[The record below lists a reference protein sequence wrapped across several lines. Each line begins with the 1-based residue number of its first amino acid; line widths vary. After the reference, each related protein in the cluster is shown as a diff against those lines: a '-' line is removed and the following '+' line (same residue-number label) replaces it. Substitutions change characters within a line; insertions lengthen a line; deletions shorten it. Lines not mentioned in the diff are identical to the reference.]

1 MKKLFAIA
9 LALMLCISVLS
20 VSAFAAFDNVTSLA
34 IVGEGIPGVASWDPA
49 DAAGDMTEVSDGVY
63 EKTLELPA
71 GTTMT
76 FKIAGN
82 DTWDDTCN
90 FGSATIVLNEVADL
104 ACGGDSGNMT
114 LSASEAMTVKI
125 IVNLT
130 GETATILVEGDGET
144 LPPPAP
150 SGDYYVAGVGALCGA
165 EWDAGNADNKMTK
178 GDDGIYTKTYSNVAA
193 GKYSIKVT
201 QGDWNK
207 ESWGGNG
214 ENGNFDFEVPEDGEV
229 IVKFNP
235 ETQKV
240 SVVVNGDEI
249 RPFGDVSLTAVSVA
263 LLAATAG
270 LVVVVSKKKEIA

>member
-20 VSAFAAFDNVTSLA
+20 VAAFAADTITVRVKIDAQSTPYAWAWGGYGDAFDC
-34 IVGEGIPGVASWDPA
+34 GWPGVAMTQNGEYWEVTVPTGTTGFIVNYGEGQAQTANIDI
-49 DAAGDMTEVSDGVY
+49 AGDADV
-63 EKTLELPA
+63 TLEISSDLQTVNVVT
-71 GTTMT
+71 GGGE
-76 FKIAGN
+76 IA
-82 DTWDDTCN
+82 
-90 FGSATIVLNEVADL
+90 
-104 ACGGDSGNMT
+104 
-114 LSASEAMTVKI
+114 
-125 IVNLT
+125 
-130 GETATILVEGDGET
+130 
-144 LPPPAP
+144 PPPTD
-150 SGDYYVAGVGALCGA
+150 GDYYVAGEGDLF
-165 EWDAGNADNKMTK
+165 GNWAVADENQKMTK
-178 GDDGIYTKTYSNVAA
+178 GDDGIYTKTYENVPA

-235 ETQKV
+235 ETQQV
-240 SVVVNGDEI
+240 TLVVNGKTIAPDT
-249 RPFGDVSLTAVSVA
+249 GDVSLAAVSVA

>member
-20 VSAFAAFDNVTSLA
+20 VAAFAAETITVRVKIDAESTPNAWAWGDYGNAFTAWPGEPMTQNGEYWEISVPTGTTGF
-34 IVGEGIPGVASWDPA
+34 IVNYGEGKAQTANINIPGDA
-49 DAAGDMTEVSDGVY
+49 DVTINVSSDLQTVEVVG
-63 EKTLELPA
+63 A
-71 GTTMT
+71 
-76 FKIAGN
+76 
-82 DTWDDTCN
+82 
-90 FGSATIVLNEVADL
+90 
-104 ACGGDSGNMT
+104 
-114 LSASEAMTVKI
+114 
-125 IVNLT
+125 
-130 GETATILVEGDGET
+130 
-144 LPPPAP
+144 PAP
-150 SGDYYVAGVGALCGA
+150 SPTDGYYVAGEGDLF
-165 EWDAGNADNKMTK
+165 GNWAAADENQKMTK
-178 GDDGIYTKTYSNVAA
+178 GDDGIYTKTYENVPA

-207 ESWGGNG
+207 ESWGGDG

-240 SVVVNGDEI
+240 FVVVNGDDI
-249 RPFGDVSLTAVSVA
+249 RPFGDVSLAAVSVA